1 MKKLQPPRG
10 TYDILPDEMRKYNHI
25 VDIATRIVKG
35 RYGYRKISTPMFEFS
50 DVFKRPLGDSSDI
63 VSKEMYNIEDNNE
76 SLTLRPENT
85 ASIMRAVISGGLTQN
100 LPLKYFYEGSMFR
113 REKPQ
118 KGRKREFQQ
127 FGLECLGLK
136 DDTMDADVIASAVR
150 ILEKLHIFD
159 NCDLQ
164 INTLGDKESRD
175 NYRKALVEY
184 FTEHKAK
191 LSDDSLRRL
200 ESNPLR
206 ILDSKDENDIE
217 IIKNAPVIKDYLSD
231 ESKERFNAVLTH
243 VNDLRIKY
251 TINDRLVRGLDYY
264 CETIFEV
271 VTDAIGSQNAI
282 LAGGRYDGLSE
293 TLGGPNI
300 PGIGWAM
307 GVDRIALMI
316 DDVEEWELEKF
327 LVLPKQYID
336 SFRALELAESIRIQ
350 GACVDILTEGK
361 LSKRMKKA
369 DKMGYEKVIIVEQ
382 WEYPLLRNMV
392 TGDQTKL
399 KTPLLLSEMVTDK
412 HK

>member
-10 TYDILPDEMRKYNHI
+10 TYDILPDEMVKYNYI

-50 DVFKRPLGDSSDI
+50 DVFKRPLGESSDI
-63 VSKEMYNIEDNNE
+63 VSKEMYNIEDNE
-76 SLTLRPENT
+76 SLTLRPEST
-85 ASIMRAVISGGLTQN
+85 ASIMRAVISNGLTQDM
-100 LPLKYFYEGSMFR
+100 PLKYFYSGPMFR

-118 KGRKREFQQ
+118 KGRRRQFEQ
-127 FGLECLGLK
+127 FGIECLGLK
-136 DDTMDADVIASAVR
+136 DDTMDADSIACAVR
-150 ILEKLHIFD
+150 ILEKLRIFD
-159 NCDLQ
+159 DCDLQ

-184 FTEHKAK
+184 MTDHKAK

-200 ESNPLR
+200 ETNPLR

-217 IIKNAPVIKDYLSD
+217 IINNAPVIKDYLSD
-231 ESKERFNAVLTH
+231 ESRERFNAVLTH

-271 VTDAIGSQNAI
+271 VTDKIGTQNAI

-307 GVDRIALMI
+307 GVDRIALMV
-316 DDVEEWELEKF
+316 DDAEEWEPEKF
-327 LVLPKQYID
+327 LLLPKQYID
-336 SFRALELAESIRIQ
+336 SFRALELAEGIRIQ
-350 GACVDILTEGK
+350 GACVDILVEGK

-369 DKMGYEKVIIVEQ
+369 DKMGYENVIIVEQ

-392 TGDQTKL
+392 TGTQTKL
-399 KTPLLLSEMVTDK
+399 ETPLLLSEMVTDNK
-412 HK
+412 T